1 MQPGPKPT
9 RDCGSPP
16 STPDRKNSHITTSP
30 RQDTPQSWASCHW
43 RWQKERHCTDFPG
56 TENFLVKESNKT
68 HDWGVKTLP
77 MNDSKQHCLHVRYHY
92 QELKIS
98 SFIMNKI
105 NAFCVSSALSRDSI
119 LKTSPEQSA
128 VWFLSFQREHIH
140 FSFKDDL
147 YNSLAVMKIQ
157 VFEVRTEV
165 SFSSHPV
172 PCFQATLLT

>member
-16 STPDRKNSHITTSP
+16 STSDRKNSHITTSP

-43 RWQKERHCTDFPG
+43 RRQKERHCTDFPG

-98 SFIMNKI
+98 SFIMNKKMPSVFPVHLAEI
-105 NAFCVSSALSRDSI
+105 PFWKPHQNNQQCDSYHFKESIFTFLSRMTFII
-119 LKTSPEQSA
+119 L
-128 VWFLSFQREHIH
+128 
-140 FSFKDDL
+140 
-147 YNSLAVMKIQ
+147 
-157 VFEVRTEV
+157 
-165 SFSSHPV
+165 
-172 PCFQATLLT
+172 